1 MSFRPAPKTLQQL
14 ADGLAADLGAIPAAW
29 SPFAP
34 QLQAAALLPA
44 LRVRSALRSTNP
56 RHAWASAREAAE
68 TLHGLLDLGRRCGL
82 VSDEFATRA
91 HCLRDALGAL
101 AGEGPASAGMRI

>member
-1 MSFRPAPKTLQQL
+1 MSFRPAPLTLQQL
-14 ADGLAADLGAIPAAW
+14 ADGLAADLGAVPASW
-29 SPFAP
+29 NPFTP
-34 QLQAAALLPA
+34 RLQAAALLPA
-44 LRVRSALRSTNP
+44 LRVRSALRSANP

-91 HCLRDALGAL
+91 LSLRDALAAL
-101 AGEGPASAGMRI
+101 SGEGLASAGMRI